1 MPAQRKNVMPPV
13 HAFLL
18 SSHKVM
24 SSGGFTPYTASSM
37 VEKSIVMERLGG
49 TYCLRETI
57 EQKEKERECKR
68 TGSNIVLSTN
78 INKMTEVK
86 QW

>member
-1 MPAQRKNVMPPV
+1 MPAKRKNVIPPV
-13 HAFLL
+13 HEFLS

-49 TYCLRETI
+49 TYCLKETI
-57 EQKEKERECKR
+57 EQKEKERESKR
-68 TGSNIVLSTN
+68 KRSKTLYYRQT
-78 INKMTEVK
+78 
-86 QW
+86 

>member
-1 MPAQRKNVMPPV
+1 MPAQRKNVMLPV
-13 HAFLL
+13 HEFLL
-18 SSHKVM
+18 SSYKVM

-57 EQKEKERECKR
+57 GQKEKERESKKKR
-68 TGSNIVLSTN
+68 SNKLYYQRT
-78 INKMTEVK
+78 
-86 QW
+86 